1 MGVSLNDPV
10 VCLILTFRPDKWL
23 QIYNLEKHQEHEK
36 LENDFHRLETRQDI
50 RQILNKNHRTNAS
63 VTLQTPDWQIFG
75 EKAAVLSPKQAEGPY
90 CTTLH
95 RKTASLLAN
104 AA

>member
-1 MGVSLNDPV
+1 VSLNNPAL
-10 VCLILTFRPDKWL
+10 CFILTFRPGKWL

-36 LENDFHRLETRQDI
+36 LENDFHSLETRQDI
-50 RQILNKNHRTNAS
+50 RQILSKNHRTNAS

-75 EKAAVLSPKQAEGPY
+75 DKAAVLSPKQAEGPY
-90 CTTLH
+90 CTIFH
-95 RKTASLLAN
+95 RKTASLLTD